1 MSNDADLDGIKARI
15 ERRLATLFRKLCQRE
30 LLGGDEAEALVRQ
43 ATQPP
48 ATSTLT
54 KTGAPTSQL
63 RRTAMGRM
71 SPGSEDQGTA
81 ESEWAPFVTLGDQS
95 RLSEFLCLDRA
106 IVRGPDGAERK
117 VYPRVWWNGFDQARN
132 IDPWRWKRCK

>member
-30 LLGGDEAEALVRQ
+30 LLAGDEAEAVVRQ

-63 RRTAMGRM
+63 RRTAMGRI
-71 SPGSEDQGTA
+71 SSGGEDQGRA
-81 ESEWAPFVTLGDQS
+81 ESEWAPFVTLGDRS
-95 RLSEFLCLDRA
+95 RLSEFLRLERA
-106 IVRGPDGAERK
+106 IVRDPGGAERE
-117 VYPRVWWNGFDQARN
+117 VYPRVWWNDFDQAMN
-132 IDPWRWKRCK
+132 IDPWRWKRCT